1 MIRARLASKLASV
14 TFWIVL
20 YVGIAVVGLAVLGL
34 LSFRLWR
41 QVRQFGRDVSAAGEK
56 ITAVTDQL
64 SRISSSQR

>member
-1 MIRARLASKLASV
+1 
-14 TFWIVL
+14 L